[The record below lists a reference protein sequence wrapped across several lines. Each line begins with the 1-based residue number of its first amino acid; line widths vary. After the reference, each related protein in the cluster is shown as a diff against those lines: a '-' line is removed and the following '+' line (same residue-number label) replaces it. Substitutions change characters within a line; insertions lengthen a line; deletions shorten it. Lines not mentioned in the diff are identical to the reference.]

1 MTTVQRTS
9 ENLGKRMYL
18 GELKE
23 GDDVIVCRVN
33 PTYRQQVR
41 NTCDAGFVRNIYSI
55 FENNRDYIVL
65 ELGYSPDGKRI
76 ETTNIYFKVEA
87 VEDNEIIVDESEYLI
102 YRQKYGPS
110 ISAVVD
116 KGKLPA
122 GVDIKLAELLTGKRP
137 KGFLPP
143 KIKAVEG
150 QAQKAVGGR
159 TRRAKGRKYRKQ
171 AGRLSTRQA
180 RSSSR

>member
-1 MTTVQRTS
+1 
-9 ENLGKRMYL
+9 MYL
-18 GELKE
+18 GELKL

-33 PTYRQQVR
+33 PTARQQMR
-41 NTCDAGFVRNIYSI
+41 NTCDAGFVRNIFSI
-55 FENNRDYIVL
+55 FENGRDYIVL

-76 ETTNIYFKVEA
+76 ETTNIYFKVEG
-87 VEDNEIIVDESEYLI
+87 VEGTEIIVDERDYLI

-110 ISAVVD
+110 IAAVVD

-122 GVDIKLAELLTGKRP
+122 GVDIELAELLTGKRP

-143 KIKAVEG
+143 KIKVVEG
-150 QAQKAVGGR
+150 QAQKAVGEKAGGGR
-159 TRRAKGRKYRKQ
+159 TRKAKGRKYRTR

-180 RSSSR
+180 RSSSRSSYPRDF